1 MKSNNLIFSE
11 SCVLYKWI
19 LDTSDRLKWN
29 VEGPIHI
36 FKPKHYVYNVYND
49 FLQNALCPTV
59 FVVYKF
65 YHVTILQFIL
75 QVLRFED
82 EPTRATF
89 TRALDEFLKTVGID
103 RNNHPMKE
111 SVILKEATN
120 KEQRQIELDTFT
132 RIVCL
137 QVSYHTTLQY

>member
-1 MKSNNLIFSE
+1 MEIRSQIIWYFIE
-11 SCVLYKWI
+11 SYVLYKFI
-19 LDTSDRLKWN
+19 LDNRDRLKWN
-29 VEGPIHI
+29 VEGPIQI
-36 FKPKHYVYNVYND
+36 FTLTQTPW
-49 FLQNALCPTV
+49 LQRLHRE

-65 YHVTILQFIL
+65 YHVTLLQFIL

-120 KEQRQIELDTFT
+120 KEQRQKELDTFT

-137 QVSYHTTLQY
+137 QVSYHATMQY